1 VTTPSGTGRLIR
13 ALVGQGLLAL
23 LALIVL
29 SVGFT
34 MQGMADGGEL
44 DYETG
49 SYDVDGY
56 AAVGDSWDESNYTG
70 LGLIDAIRIEVD
82 PATDGEVFA
91 GFATPEGAQSFL
103 DGVDHTLI
111 HRATDS
117 SGPTT
122 EDVAGSAPATLPAE
136 ADIWTVQA
144 TGPGVQTIELDTEG
158 LQGEYVPIVMNA
170 DGSAAVAGD
179 VTVYYDIPALP
190 WILAI
195 TYGVGVLLLALTA
208 WLTTRTIRRHRAN
221 A

>member
-1 VTTPSGTGRLIR
+1 VTTTRSTGRLVG
-13 ALVGQGLLAL
+13 AFLGQGLLAL
-23 LALIVL
+23 LALTFL
-29 SVGFT
+29 AVGFAV
-34 MQGMADGGEL
+34 QDMADGGAL
-44 DYETG
+44 DYESGT
-49 SYDVDGY
+49 YDVDGY

-91 GFATPEGAQSFL
+91 GFATPEAAQDFL
-103 DGVDHTLI
+103 DGVDRTLI

-122 EDVAGSAPATLPAE
+122 EDIPGDAPTALPAD

-144 TGPGVQTIELDTEG
+144 TGPGVQTLELDTEG

-170 DGSAAVAGD
+170 DGSAAVAGE

-190 WILAI
+190 GIIATAYAL
-195 TYGVGVLLLALTA
+195 GVLLLALTA
-208 WLTTRTIRRHRAN
+208 WLTIRTVRRHRA
-221 A
+221 AA